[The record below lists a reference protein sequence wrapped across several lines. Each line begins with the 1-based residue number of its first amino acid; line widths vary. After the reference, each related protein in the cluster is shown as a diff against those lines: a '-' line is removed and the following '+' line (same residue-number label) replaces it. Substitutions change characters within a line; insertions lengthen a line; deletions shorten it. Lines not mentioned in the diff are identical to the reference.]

1 MELDIGQNVL
11 LDGPAKEVQL
21 GNRCEKRRMIR
32 NLEIDSLTTAKG
44 IKEFLAVGLELALV
58 IPVNQELLAVQNIVR
73 GVSLGVIGN
82 KPINYSK
89 TDFRSALKHGNNLG
103 DVIHR
108 CIETLKRIHDE
119 FLLTVDLASA
129 CLGVRVIANC
139 RLGWGDFHHVFVSLV
154 YA

>member
-89 TDFRSALKHGNNLG
+89 TDFRSALEHGNYLS
-103 DVIHR
+103 DIIH
-108 CIETLKRIHDE
+108 
-119 FLLTVDLASA
+119 
-129 CLGVRVIANC
+129 
-139 RLGWGDFHHVFVSLV
+139 
-154 YA
+154 